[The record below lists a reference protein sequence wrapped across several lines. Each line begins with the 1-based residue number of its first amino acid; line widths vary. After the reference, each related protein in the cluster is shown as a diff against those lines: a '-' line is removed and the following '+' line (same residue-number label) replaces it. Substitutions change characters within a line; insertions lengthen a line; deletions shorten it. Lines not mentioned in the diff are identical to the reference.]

1 MVNEM
6 FNGMFGKVGSGMCK
20 LTTSGRIAV
29 NCGGTYKSYNPK
41 NGKLT
46 NCGNFVLPVG
56 DDFFFVIPTNKVEVG
71 DIILVNKKPRFVKE
85 VGKNQITVINY
96 ENSTIETILPE
107 RHMFM
112 GNTYFYGK
120 IVSMFGDS
128 LKGKGGANNMMKYMM
143 MSEMMKG
150 NNGMSG
156 MGSMLPFMMM
166 SGGNFE
172 NMFSGIFDDAS
183 DDEVEDVEVVE
194 EDQAVEDDE

>member
-20 LTTSGRIAV
+20 LTTNGRIAV

-150 NNGMSG
+150 NNAMSG

-166 SGGNFE
+166 NGGNFGD
-172 NMFSGIFDDAS
+172 MFSGIFDDVS
-183 DDEVEDVEVVE
+183 DDETEEVEVIE
-194 EDQAVEDDE
+194 EDEAVEDDE